1 MDCKVKIYALST
13 CGWCK
18 RTVKWMEDNKVEF
31 EITYVDKLDGSER
44 EKVLEEMKR
53 FNPKGSF
60 PTVVIDDGRSVVVG
74 YRPEKFEEEI
84 GK

>member
-1 MDCKVKIYALST
+1 MDCKVKIYALTT

-18 RTVKWMEDNKVEF
+18 RTVKWMEDNNVECD
-31 EITYVDKLDGSER
+31 ITYVDKLEGSEK
-44 EKVLEEMKR
+44 ENIVEEMKQ
-53 FNPKGSF
+53 FNPKSSF

-84 GK
+84 KE